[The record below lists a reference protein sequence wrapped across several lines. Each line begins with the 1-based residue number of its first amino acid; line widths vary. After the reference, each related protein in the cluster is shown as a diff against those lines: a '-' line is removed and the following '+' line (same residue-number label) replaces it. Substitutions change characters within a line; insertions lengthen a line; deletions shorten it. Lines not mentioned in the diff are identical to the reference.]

1 MLFQIMSL
9 VGAAM
14 VLGAFAASQRGSL
27 SRTDVW
33 YNLLNLFGSALLTI
47 VAVVDRRIGFILLE
61 GLWALFSIP
70 PHLARRSA
78 TVYKQND

>member
-14 VLGAFAASQRGSL
+14 VLGAFAASQRGVL
-27 SRTDVW
+27 SRADVW
-33 YNLLNLFGSALLTI
+33 YNVLNLVGSTLLAI

-61 GLWALFSIP
+61 SLWALFSIP
-70 PHLARRSA
+70 PLLARRSTPSA
-78 TVYKQND
+78 S